1 MSNIVSFFSGI
12 VVGAYIA
19 QNYEIIN
26 IKKTSNQL
34 LRYLKSLEK
43 NDDNK
48 NK

>member
-1 MSNIVSFFSGI
+1 MSNIVSFFSGL

-34 LRYLKSLEK
+34 LTYLKSLEK
-43 NDDNK
+43 DDDNK